1 MPLSK
6 FKLLI
11 IMARKKTIKDTN
23 TSTAPATEEILDTA
37 VVTDLG
43 NEGDAPEEVAVE
55 EILVDAPEEV
65 AVEETLDDAP
75 EEVAVDEAPPEDV
88 IPAAV
93 EAPAATGVVFAIK
106 DGAVEFV
113 LRRLRSRLSRTD
125 LPDADQVGVILS
137 AIAAGK
143 AAAIYRSSI
152 EVGDLPPGRPT
163 FDLVNDLQR
172 HGYLSEV

>member
-6 FKLLI
+6 FKLLT
-11 IMARKKTIKDTN
+11 IMARKKTIKDTA
-23 TSTAPATEEILDTA
+23 TSTALATEEILDTA
-37 VVTDLG
+37 IAADLG

-55 EILVDAPEEV
+55 ETPVDAPEEV
-65 AVEETLDDAP
+65 AVEETPVDAP
-75 EEVAVDEAPPEDV
+75 EEVAVEEAPPEV
-88 IPAAV
+88 SIPAAV
-93 EAPAATGVVFAIK
+93 EVPTKLGAVFTIK

-125 LPDADQVGVILS
+125 LPDVDQVGVILA

-143 AAAIYRSSI
+143 TAVIYRSGI
-152 EVGDLPPGRPT
+152 VVGALSPGRPT